1 MGNFLPYRLYDS
13 ANIGSLLCTAND
25 VHPPIAHVIL
35 TKRVPLYIP
44 PTHILVASSIGT
56 SSTPQPSKFIS
67 PRLQP
72 VHRRINHAPAMPI
85 HAIVLTSQ
93 CTRLPSFNSNYN
105 PQPIPIPPFV
115 PSASDDG
122 DAAWTP
128 PQIAYALPI
137 IDLKVPSPPTF
148 LTLLEFLYRQD
159 IPLLLGMLLPSMS
172 NINRS
177 FSFSD
182 SPDTSP
188 NLSTFTPLKPKS
200 NIPPSTSGKALEQE
214 AEDAEMKPE
223 GEVPA
228 IITRASV
235 LDPAEVGV
243 ISTVVAARE
252 ELSACLAE
260 HHKQAT
266 FIEHLHTVYGVWK
279 NALCLGVINDVR
291 SIKLECQRKTASNGD
306 ASTGD
311 QGSVEWSTI
320 PKGRH
325 QNLWTT
331 LELAWEILIGGL
343 DKRIVMDRRTME
355 ARRREH
361 LRQAAQK
368 ATLENAKRRYSRL
381 TLIMEEPGDEAGQTS
396 ASRPMGGDSTE
407 ADVVMD
413 EESWAKAR
421 GYADPA
427 DVPGYYS
434 DAGESE
440 DGNGE
445 ENPSVEGSSQ
455 APSNASRSTASS
467 AFADWQ
473 YRF

>member
-1 MGNFLPYRLYDS
+1 MGNFRLYRLYDS
-13 ANIGSLLCTAND
+13 ANIGSRLCAAND
-25 VHPPIAHVIL
+25 IHPPIAYVIP
-35 TKRVPLYIP
+35 TKRVALYIP
-44 PTHILVASSIGT
+44 PTHVLVASSLGT
-56 SSTPQPSKFIS
+56 SSTPRPSKFI
-67 PRLQP
+67 PPQLQP

-93 CTRLPSFNSNYN
+93 CTRLPSFNPNYN
-105 PQPIPIPPFV
+105 PQPMPIPSFV
-115 PSASDDG
+115 PSASGDG
-122 DAAWTP
+122 DAAWAP
-128 PQIAYALPI
+128 PQVVYALPI

-177 FSFSD
+177 FSLAGSLD
-182 SPDTSP
+182 ASP

-200 NIPPSTSGKALEQE
+200 NISPSTSGKALEQE
-214 AEDAEMKPE
+214 DAEMKPE
-223 GEVPA
+223 GEAPVNF
-228 IITRASV
+228 TRASV

-243 ISTVVAARE
+243 ISTVAEARE

-260 HHKQAT
+260 YHKQAT

-291 SIKLECQRKTASNGD
+291 SIKLECQRKTAPDGD
-306 ASTGD
+306 VSIED
-311 QGSVEWSTI
+311 QGAVEWRTI

-361 LRQAAQK
+361 LRQAARK
-368 ATLENAKRRYSRL
+368 AALENAQRRCSRL
-381 TLIMEEPGDEAGQTS
+381 TLIMEEPGDETEQTS
-396 ASRPMGGDSTE
+396 ASRPTGGTTV
-407 ADVVMD
+407 DVAMD

-434 DAGESE
+434 DEGESE

-445 ENPSVEGSSQ
+445 ENPSIEGSSQ

-467 AFADWQ
+467 VFADWQ

>member
-1 MGNFLPYRLYDS
+1 M
-13 ANIGSLLCTAND
+13 
-25 VHPPIAHVIL
+25 
-35 TKRVPLYIP
+35 
-44 PTHILVASSIGT
+44 ASSLGT
-56 SSTPQPSKFIS
+56 SSTPQPSKFI
-67 PRLQP
+67 PPQLQP
-72 VHRRINHAPAMPI
+72 AHRRINHAPAMPI

-93 CTRLPSFNSNYN
+93 CTRLPSFDSNYN
-105 PQPIPIPPFV
+105 PQPMSIPPFV

-128 PQIAYALPI
+128 PQIVYALPI
-137 IDLKVPSPPTF
+137 IDLKVPSPHTF

-159 IPLLLGMLLPSMS
+159 IPLLLGILLPSMS

-177 FSFSD
+177 FSLAG
-182 SPDTSP
+182 SPDASP
-188 NLSTFTPLKPKS
+188 NLTTSTTLKPKS
-200 NIPPSTSGKALEQE
+200 NISPATSGKALEQE

-223 GEVPA
+223 GEAPVNP
-228 IITRASV
+228 TRASV
-235 LDPAEVGV
+235 LDSAEVGV

-266 FIEHLHTVYGVWK
+266 FIEHLHIVYGVWK
-279 NALCLGVINDVR
+279 NALCIGVINDVR
-291 SIKLECQRKTASNGD
+291 SIRLECHRKVTPDGSI
-306 ASTGD
+306 STED
-311 QGSVEWSTI
+311 QGAVEWRSV

-361 LRQAAQK
+361 LRQAARK
-368 ATLENAKRRYSRL
+368 AALENAQRRCSRL
-381 TLIMEEPGDEAGQTS
+381 TLIMEEPGDEAEQTS
-396 ASRPMGGDSTE
+396 TSRPTGGDSTQV
-407 ADVVMD
+407 DVAMD
-413 EESWAKAR
+413 EESWARAR

-427 DVPGYYS
+427 DIPGYYS
-434 DAGESE
+434 DGGESE

-467 AFADWQ
+467 VFADWQ
-473 YRF
+473 YKF